1 MSKMDKTGK
10 AASSDKMKVKIGV
23 TIIGIALLGLA
34 LFAMGGIYNFTEMI
48 FVILTIIL
56 VIGSAVIMINKTK
69 AVKKGLPAEDELSKK
84 VSWKAGAYSYF
95 ATIWIAIAIMWYNT
109 LGVDKLGLYELSTV
123 EIVGVIVLVSGVI
136 YIGLAMLFNRRGG
149 F

>member
-1 MSKMDKTGK
+1 MDMNKSEWR
-10 AASSDKMKVKIGV
+10 ARNEKMKVMVGLSIA
-23 TIIGIALLGLA
+23 GIAMLGLA
-34 LFAMGGIYNFTEMI
+34 LFTMGGVASFSEIV
-48 FVILTIIL
+48 FVVLTIIL
-56 VIGSAVIMINKTK
+56 VIGVTAIIINKSK
-69 AVKKGLPAEDELSKK
+69 EVKKGLPAEDELSKK
-84 VSWKAGAYSYF
+84 ISWRAGAYSYF

-136 YIGLAMLFNRRGG
+136 YISLAMLFNRRGG